1 MKISDNIL
9 KNIKI
14 PLKRWWPTTLTLLV
28 VLYATLWPD
37 PVGADNV
44 MLFPCADK
52 LIHAIMMGGLSSA
65 ILFDYRR
72 SGKKITTDT
81 CLIVSL
87 IMIIFSLLD
96 ETGQYVM
103 GLGRSFELLD
113 LAADTGGVILGII
126 LSRPV
131 INKIFEK

>member
-44 MLFPCADK
+44 MLFPYADK

-72 SGKKITTDT
+72 SGKKITINT
-81 CLIVSL
+81 CFIVSL